1 MLFTYGVYVRAK
13 IFKLSL
19 SEFDTDY
26 QCVDANVTI
35 EISALENTYARDK
48 SIKKTKLEQ
57 VFQTNTKLVPIA
69 EMNENIFNAAETY

>member
-13 IFKLSL
+13 KFKFSL
-19 SEFDTDY
+19 REFDTDC

-35 EISALENTYARDK
+35 EISALANTYARDK
-48 SIKKTKLEQ
+48 SIKKTKLVQ
-57 VFQTNTKLVPIA
+57 ISQTNTKLVPIA